1 MRNMLL
7 IVKHYFCHIMRTY
20 FFEHDQMS
28 QLQVCIQDSDQSEQ
42 ESEQS

>member
-7 IVKHYFCHIMRTY
+7 IIEHHSYHIIRAYFL
-20 FFEHDQMS
+20 EHDQMS
-28 QLQVCIQDSDQSEQ
+28 QLQVCIQDLNQSKQ